1 MTMIALG
8 VALLVLVL
16 ASSSASASKTLR
28 TVLVVGSVN
37 VDHTIAIERLP
48 VRDETITA
56 LAPTT
61 TMATGGKGANQAIA
75 SAKLAGDGVGA
86 EGVFVFG
93 SDSFAEGLEL
103 ELKSAGVRIDR
114 SLRSARGSGQGFV
127 LLDAE
132 GAATSVVVEG
142 SNGDWGSA
150 DRAERHLSAIV
161 SEASLV
167 MLQREVPESVNLIV
181 LRAAALTGVPALL
194 DVGGRDSPIDDEV
207 LRLAAFIAPNESEL
221 RRISAEGISTDTEE
235 GVVEAARALQRRGAR
250 SVLVTL
256 GGRGMVLVEEGGR
269 AVWQE
274 ALPPP
279 GGVVVDATAAGDAAR
294 AAFAVAI
301 LEGLSSEE
309 CLRRAAAAGAIAVS
323 GVGAVPSIP
332 SRGEVKKLLQG
343 PRPWAA
349 MEIVKEWWAASTR
362 QKGSS
367 RRARKSKGFR
377 FACRLNSMRSRGGGT
392 LEMLKR
398 QGQQCRGVT
407 DVLLNYPQH
416 LEGLRE
422 EEVSRALGEAGLRA
436 GAVCTRFPPDK
447 FALGAFTNPDEAVRG
462 EAVELA
468 GRACQ
473 FAQSLGAPDLIVWP
487 QTDGFNYNL
496 QVDYVE
502 VWERQVDCYRR
513 LSDLCGRFGVRVSL
527 EFKPTDPLARYSA
540 VPSTGAALLLAQEV
554 DRENF
559 GLTLDFGHLVMAG
572 ENPGQS
578 IAAAAR
584 SGKLFGIQLGDG
596 PSRLGAED
604 GLVFGSANPR
614 ASLEAVLW
622 LRRAGFDGTF
632 YFDTFPHL
640 PEAEDPVR
648 ECETNI
654 REFQRLWAQAGR
666 LEGRGLKELQ
676 RGHDALGVLDL
687 LDREL

>member
-1 MTMIALG
+1 
-8 VALLVLVL
+8 
-16 ASSSASASKTLR
+16 
-28 TVLVVGSVN
+28 
-37 VDHTIAIERLP
+37 
-48 VRDETITA
+48 
-56 LAPTT
+56 
-61 TMATGGKGANQAIA
+61 
-75 SAKLAGDGVGA
+75 
-86 EGVFVFG
+86 
-93 SDSFAEGLEL
+93 
-103 ELKSAGVRIDR
+103 
-114 SLRSARGSGQGFV
+114 
-127 LLDAE
+127 
-132 GAATSVVVEG
+132 
-142 SNGDWGSA
+142 
-150 DRAERHLSAIV
+150 
-161 SEASLV
+161 
-167 MLQREVPESVNLIV
+167 
-181 LRAAALTGVPALL
+181 
-194 DVGGRDSPIDDEV
+194 
-207 LRLAAFIAPNESEL
+207 
-221 RRISAEGISTDTEE
+221 
-235 GVVEAARALQRRGAR
+235 
-250 SVLVTL
+250 
-256 GGRGMVLVEEGGR
+256 
-269 AVWQE
+269 
-274 ALPPP
+274 
-279 GGVVVDATAAGDAAR
+279 
-294 AAFAVAI
+294 
-301 LEGLSSEE
+301 
-309 CLRRAAAAGAIAVS
+309 
-323 GVGAVPSIP
+323 
-332 SRGEVKKLLQG
+332 
-343 PRPWAA
+343 
-349 MEIVKEWWAASTR
+349 MEIVKEWWAASTH

-632 YFDTFPHL
+632 YFDTFPG

-654 REFQRLWAQAGR
+654 REFRRLWAQAGR